1 MKTKNNLY
9 LALIAFLISGL
20 STSANAAFI
29 GDTIPETKISQDTLQ
44 TDEFSDLEN
53 ELDAMKKT
61 KDTDTTK
68 IRIGKMRI
76 AIMDDGKDVEINKND
91 WDTDDDNE
99 QDWGWD
105 DDEFDFHHKKKK
117 DRFDPHWTGFGIGW
131 NNFMT
136 ADQSLTLPEDM
147 RYMDL
152 NTNTSLEIALNFTE
166 LGINLVKNHV
176 GLVTGMGIRWNNYKF
191 SNTSV
196 RLNKGASELEHFY
209 DSTVNTTKSK
219 LTVSY
224 LTIPLMLEFQ
234 IPVNNQPLYL
244 AAGIEGAIKLGAHTK
259 YKTDSGNKSK
269 TRSDYYINPFT
280 YVASARIGY
289 NDFGLYGTYSLQS
302 LFKENEGP
310 ELYPFTIG
318 ISLNF

>member
-1 MKTKNNLY
+1 MKTKKLY
-9 LALIAFLISGL
+9 AALIVLLISAL
-20 STSANAAFI
+20 SIPANAAFM
-29 GDTIPETKISQDTLQ
+29 GDTIPEAKITNDTLQ

-53 ELDAMKKT
+53 ELESMKKS

-91 WDTDDDNE
+91 WESDNDE
-99 QDWGWD
+99 KDWGWD
-105 DDEFDFHHKKKK
+105 DDEFNFHHKKKK
-117 DRFDPHWTGFGIGW
+117 DRFDPHWSGFGIGW
-131 NNFMT
+131 NNYMT
-136 ADQSLTLPEDM
+136 SDQSLTLPEDM

-152 NTNTSLEIALNFTE
+152 NTNSSIEVNLNITE
-166 LGINLVKNHV
+166 LGINIVKNHV
-176 GLVTGMGIRWNNYKF
+176 GLVSGIGFRWNNYKF

-196 RLNKGASELEHFY
+196 RLNKGANELEHYF

-219 LTVSY
+219 LTVTY

-234 IPVNNQPLYL
+234 VPVNNKPLYL
-244 AAGIEGAIKLGAHTK
+244 AAGIEGAIKLEAHTK
-259 YKTDSGNKSK
+259 FKTDSGNKSK

-289 NDFGLYGTYSLQS
+289 NDFGFYGTYSLQS

-318 ISLNF
+318 VSLNF